1 MKNTLE
7 NFFIVWYSTPC
18 VNVPIAQ
25 LVEHRTLNP
34 QVVGSIPT
42 GDTEILKAISNDI
55 AFNISVYPR
64 KPTTW
69 LSCRDRIG
77 VAKSYIFVIRN

>member
-42 GDTEILKAISNDI
+42 GDTICKMPFMYSWKAFYILVITEQINCFI
-55 AFNISVYPR
+55 CI
-64 KPTTW
+64 
-69 LSCRDRIG
+69 RDRIG
-77 VAKSYIFVIRN
+77 VANLLRA